1 MEDRK
6 ARTRAG
12 GSSFLSREI
21 QLKLRCVCNG
31 ERKKVEKRVE
41 GRKKKRG
48 YFPLFFFLFFF
59 RGKYR
64 ARYTDTACSCAKL
77 QPAMLRSYIMHTRVY
92 TYTGCSKTPVYRATG
107 VTDKLQRVYMPQ
119 APGLAAATMVV
130 GKGRRFFIR
139 LETSPSNFVD
149 KNCCKKRISL

>member
-1 MEDRK
+1 MFATEK
-6 ARTRAG
+6 GKKWEKKGGGEKEEARLL
-12 GSSFLSREI
+12 SS
-21 QLKLRCVCNG
+21 
-31 ERKKVEKRVE
+31 
-41 GRKKKRG
+41 
-48 YFPLFFFLFFF
+48 LFFPFFF

-119 APGLAAATMVV
+119 APGLAAATM
-130 GKGRRFFIR
+130 GKGGGQGKTVFH
-139 LETSPSNFVD
+139 SS
-149 KNCCKKRISL
+149 

>member
-31 ERKKVEKRVE
+31 ERKKVGKKRVE

-119 APGLAAATMVV
+119 APGLAAATM
-130 GKGRRFFIR
+130 GKGGGQGKTVFHSSWNVAVKLRG
-139 LETSPSNFVD
+139 
-149 KNCCKKRISL
+149 

>member
-1 MEDRK
+1 MCLQRRK
-6 ARTRAG
+6 
-12 GSSFLSREI
+12 
-21 QLKLRCVCNG
+21 
-31 ERKKVEKRVE
+31 EKS
-41 GRKKKRG
+41 GKKKGGGEKEEARLLSS
-48 YFPLFFFLFFF
+48 LFFPFFF

>member
-1 MEDRK
+1 MFATEKGKKWEKKGWRGE
-6 ARTRAG
+6 RRSEVT
-12 GSSFLSREI
+12 FLSF
-21 QLKLRCVCNG
+21 
-31 ERKKVEKRVE
+31 
-41 GRKKKRG
+41 
-48 YFPLFFFLFFF
+48 FPFFF

-119 APGLAAATMVV
+119 APGLTAATMVV